1 MLPKV
6 FKICCPR
13 HPQRSQ
19 GTVQRERIHT
29 LASSPTS
36 LGPWAN
42 HLTSRALLSSFAE
55 HGQCGGNRPSL
66 LWWPWGLETTYTQHS
81 AHNTP
86 AIKCHYGDRHTGYV
100 ASQGDEE
107 AGRWDPSPGCLP
119 GIPAAAPGESSSAPP
134 LPFSHAWNRVVR
146 VLWNQTWVRL
156 PRKASLL
163 PSGHSE
169 VKSIVDCRAPSK
181 QSRQLML
188 SSVQFS
194 RPVVSDS
201 FSKGLKSH
209 GGFQG
214 KALKTGWGGGGW
226 GCVVSL
232 WAFFWLV
239 GGKRIKG
246 SISSTFWLQSSG
258 VYVLVTAYIQL
269 PPSTWWSL
277 WSSSYDWLRT
287 AFKEELNVLEFV

>member
-1 MLPKV
+1 MWRQPALSPLMAV
-6 FKICCPR
+6 GFR
-13 HPQRSQ
+13 DH
-19 GTVQRERIHT
+19 IHT
-29 LASSPTS
+29 TLCTQHTCNKMS
-36 LGPWAN
+36 
-42 HLTSRALLSSFAE
+42 
-55 HGQCGGNRPSL
+55 
-66 LWWPWGLETTYTQHS
+66 LWWPPHRLCSITGRRRGWEVGPKPRLPPWHS
-81 AHNTP
+81 T
-86 AIKCHYGDRHTGYV
+86 
-100 ASQGDEE
+100 
-107 AGRWDPSPGCLP
+107 
-119 GIPAAAPGESSSAPP
+119 AAPGESCSAPP
-134 LPFSHAWNRVVR
+134 LPFSHTWNRVVR
-146 VLWNQTWVRL
+146 VLWNQTWVHL

-246 SISSTFWLQSSG
+246 SISSTFWFKSSG